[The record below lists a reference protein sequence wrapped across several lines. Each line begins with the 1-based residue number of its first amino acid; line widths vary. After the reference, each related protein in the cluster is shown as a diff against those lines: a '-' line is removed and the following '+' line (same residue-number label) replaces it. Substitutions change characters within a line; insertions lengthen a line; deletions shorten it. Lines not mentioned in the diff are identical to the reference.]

1 MTGRCKV
8 AATTL
13 HWGIPIMSPL
23 SQQYNT
29 VTVSYD
35 TDVIQNDTIVIIMLE
50 TCTNVITVI
59 SYHIANGSVMLLALV
74 IMLQLIMDNVS
85 MSSYF

>member
-1 MTGRCKV
+1 MLLTFFVTGQCNV

-13 HWGIPIMSPL
+13 HCDIPIMSPL

-35 TDVIQNDTIVIIMLE
+35 TDILLNNTIVIIMLA
-50 TCTNVITVI
+50 TCTNV
-59 SYHIANGSVMLLALV
+59 IANGSVMLLALV
-74 IMLQLIMDNVS
+74 IM
-85 MSSYF
+85 

>member
-1 MTGRCKV
+1 
-8 AATTL
+8 
-13 HWGIPIMSPL
+13 MSPL

-35 TDVIQNDTIVIIMLE
+35 TDILLNDTIVIIMLA
-50 TCTNVITVI
+50 TCTNAIIVI
-59 SYHIANGSVMLLALV
+59 SYLIANGSVMLLALI